1 MDRLLH
7 NGPPDIA
14 WSRRRDSRGMVTA
27 ELAVSIL
34 AVLAVLTMLCW
45 AIYLVVL
52 QVRCVGT
59 AGEVARQAA
68 RGDRAA
74 VRRAE
79 QNAPA
84 GARVTVTSDKETT
97 RAVVTINARPLT
109 RWLVVVPLRA
119 ESEVATEPAVG
130 DR

>member
-1 MDRLLH
+1 
-7 NGPPDIA
+7 
-14 WSRRRDSRGMVTA
+14 MVTA
-27 ELAVSIL
+27 ELAVSTL

-45 AIYLVVL
+45 AISLVVL
-52 QVRCVGT
+52 QVRCVAT

-84 GARVTVTSDKETT
+84 GARVVVTSGRQTT
-97 RAVVTINARPLT
+97 RAVVRLQARPLAD
-109 RWLVVVPLRA
+109 WLVVVPLRA
-119 ESEVATEPAVG
+119 EAEVATEPAAG
-130 DR
+130 GGT